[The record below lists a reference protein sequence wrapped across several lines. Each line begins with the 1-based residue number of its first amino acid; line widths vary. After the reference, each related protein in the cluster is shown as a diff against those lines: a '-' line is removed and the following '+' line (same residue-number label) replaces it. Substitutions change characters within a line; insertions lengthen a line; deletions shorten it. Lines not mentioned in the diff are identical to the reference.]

1 MNDIEIYTGNTYKS
15 IDSPIETYDNQKKQ
29 LVKTGI
35 RIAKEDLPA
44 YKYSNDFAK
53 IIKFDEPFVYSGGH
67 IFIEI
72 QFKYN
77 KVLPMVFD
85 AIQIPNK
92 TLSDYYKSY
101 YYNVKENKW
110 KNGNLPYMQFEIDK

>member
-1 MNDIEIYTGNTYKS
+1 MIDLAFRKFSSGDSEVFKSLNIEWL
-15 IDSPIETYDNQKKQ
+15 ETYFVVEEIDDRVLSHPQ
-29 LVKTGI
+29 T
-35 RIAKEDLPA
+35 E
-44 YKYSNDFAK
+44 
-53 IIKFDEPFVYSGGH
+53 IIDSGGH